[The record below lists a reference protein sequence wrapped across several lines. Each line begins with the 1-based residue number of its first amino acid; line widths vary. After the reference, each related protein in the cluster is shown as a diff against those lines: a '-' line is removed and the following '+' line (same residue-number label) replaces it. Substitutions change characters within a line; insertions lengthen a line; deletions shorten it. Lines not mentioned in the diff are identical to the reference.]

1 MWPLAT
7 LRLGNSR
14 QDCNTRLFSA
24 MAVAVPA
31 MGFAELNV
39 NAAQQ
44 SRVLE
49 SCGPMQCLM
58 TNSNIKAAITAMTRD
73 QEQSYTHCEH
83 DKGWGQMCA

>member
-1 MWPLAT
+1 
-7 LRLGNSR
+7 
-14 QDCNTRLFSA
+14 

-58 TNSNIKAAITAMTRD
+58 TNSKIKAAITAMT
-73 QEQSYTHCEH
+73 
-83 DKGWGQMCA
+83 